1 MTTEITKDY
10 NGYPDVPGIT
20 PENFEL
26 GEGGISLNQY
36 NKAQEELK
44 NYAEKQQ
51 ATFLGYQTNQNID
64 YSIYAPYLKCLFNN
78 IGDPFT
84 SGNFTMNTKFMERMV
99 LDYFARLWHAETPH
113 VDIDPEN
120 PQTNESYWGYVVS
133 MGSSESNVF
142 GLWNARDYL
151 AGRELLVDDDAAKEA
166 KLASEQ
172 NPGVLYSAKPRVIVS
187 DPVAPED
194 NPNYY
199 TPIAFY
205 SQDTHYSV
213 VKSMRALNIKTFYEE
228 AMNNHYVCP
237 LKWPDDYPEGYPEPL
252 PGFYPK
258 EVPSN
263 PDGTICITSL
273 VKLVASFVEMGY
285 PVIISLNYGTTF
297 KGAYDD
303 VESIVNELNAHE
315 LLKKAEIDDDPVT
328 GTKRKRN
335 NFWIHVDG
343 ALSASY
349 APYLINGEKASWK
362 LPNFDFAIPEVCSV
376 LMSGHKFPGAP
387 WPCGVF
393 MTRTKYQLEPPAN
406 PHYLGSPDSTFA
418 GSRNGFSAMILWDYI
433 AKNSKTDLTE
443 KATKAERMAAYLEQQ
458 LRKVQEQPQMPD
470 DIWVERTPN
479 SITVHFKK
487 MADDL
492 VFKYSLSSEIVY
504 VNGEQREY
512 NHIFCMDHVD
522 EALIDQLIA
531 DVLAHPNPFP
541 EQHLNDVTE

>member
-1 MTTEITKDY
+1 MTTEINKDY

-20 PENFEL
+20 PEYFEL
-26 GEGGISLNQY
+26 GDGGIPWTQYLN
-36 NKAQEELK
+36 AREELK
-44 NYAEKQQ
+44 KYAAEQQ
-51 ATFLGYQTNQNID
+51 KNFLGYQTNQNLD
-64 YSIYAPYLKCLFNN
+64 YASYAPYLNCLFNN

-99 LDYFARLWHAETPH
+99 LDYFARLWHAKAPH
-113 VDIDPEN
+113 IDIDPEK
-120 PQTNESYWGYVVS
+120 PETNETYWGYVVS

-151 AGRELLVDDDAAKEA
+151 AGRELLVDDNAVEEA
-166 KLASEQ
+166 KLASVQ
-172 NPGVLYSAKPRVIVS
+172 NPGVLYSAQPRVIFS
-187 DPVAPED
+187 DPEPPVG

-228 AMNNHYVCP
+228 GTDKYPGECP
-237 LKWPDDYPEGYPEPL
+237 INGGEW
-252 PGFYPK
+252 PK

-263 PDGTICITSL
+263 TDGTINIEDL
-273 VKLVASFVEMGY
+273 VLLVGYFVKKGY
-285 PVIISLNYGTTF
+285 PVIINLNYGTTF

-303 VESIVNELNAHE
+303 VESIVKALKADT
-315 LLKKAEIDDDPVT
+315 LLQYPGDKEPVSGET
-328 GTKRKRN
+328 RKRN

-349 APYLINGEKASWK
+349 APYLIESGAVSWD

-433 AKNSKTDLTE
+433 AKHSKEELYD
-443 KATKAERMAAYLEQQ
+443 KAKKAEKMAAYFEQQ
-458 LRKVQEQPQMPD
+458 LASVQGQAKVPE
-470 DIWVERTPN
+470 DIWVERTKN

-492 VFKYSLSSEIVY
+492 VFKYSLSAEIVY

-522 EALIDQLIA
+522 EKLIDQLIA
-531 DVLAHPNPFP
+531 DVLAHDNPFP
-541 EQHLNDVTE
+541 EQHLN

>member
-1 MTTEITKDY
+1 MTTEINRDY
-10 NGYPDVPGIT
+10 NGYPEVPGIT

-26 GEGGISLNQY
+26 GEGGIPWDQY
-36 NKAQEELK
+36 ERAHEELRQ
-44 NYAEKQQ
+44 YATTQQ
-51 ATFLGYQTNQNID
+51 ANFLGYQTNQNLD
-64 YSIYAPYLKCLFNN
+64 YASYAPYLNGLFNN

-99 LDYFARLWHAETPH
+99 LDYFARLWHANAPH

-120 PQTNESYWGYVVS
+120 PQTNETYWGYVVS

-151 AGRELLVDDDAAKEA
+151 AGRELLVDEEAAVEA

-172 NPGVLYSAKPRVIVS
+172 HPGILYSAKPRVIAN
-187 DPVAPED
+187 DPVPPVN

-228 AMNNHYVCP
+228 GMSKYPGECP
-237 LKWPDDYPEGYPEPL
+237 LGEEW
-252 PGFYPK
+252 PK

-263 PDGTICITSL
+263 PDGSINIDALYDL
-273 VKLVASFVEMGY
+273 VKFFVLKGY

-303 VESIVNELNAHE
+303 VEAAVAKLKSTN
-315 LLKKAEIDDDPVT
+315 LLQYPGDVEPVS
-328 GTKRKRN
+328 GQVRERN

>member
-1 MTTEITKDY
+1 MTTETTKGY
-10 NGYPDVPGIT
+10 KGYPDVPGIT

-228 AMNNHYVCP
+228 GMSKYENECP
-237 LKWPDDYPEGYPEPL
+237 LGGVW
-252 PGFYPK
+252 PK

-263 PDGTICITSL
+263 PDGSINIDSL
-273 VKLVASFVEMGY
+273 YDLVEFFVSEGY

-303 VESIVNELNAHE
+303 VANVVER
-315 LLKKAEIDDDPVT
+315 LKGLFKYAGKDPIT
-328 GTKRKRN
+328 GIERERN

>member
-1 MTTEITKDY
+1 MTTENTQTT
-10 NGYPDVPGIT
+10 NVYPVVPGIT

-26 GEGGISLNQY
+26 GNGGIPWTQY
-36 NKAQEELK
+36 LSAREELRKYATEQQK
-44 NYAEKQQ
+44 N
-51 ATFLGYQTNQNID
+51 FLGYQTNQNLD
-64 YSIYAPYLKCLFNN
+64 YSSYAPYLNCLFNN

-99 LDYFARLWHAETPH
+99 LDYFARLWHANWPHKDVDPSSTEPNET
-113 VDIDPEN
+113 
-120 PQTNESYWGYVVS
+120 YWGYVVS

-151 AGRELLVDDDAAKEA
+151 AGRALLVDEEADEEA
-166 KLASEQ
+166 KLASQQ
-172 NPGVLYSAKPRVIVS
+172 NPGILYSAKPRVIVS
-187 DPVAPED
+187 DPVPPEK

-228 AMNNHYVCP
+228 GMAKYPGQCP
-237 LKWPDDYPEGYPEPL
+237 LDGDW
-252 PGFYPK
+252 PK

-263 PDGTICITSL
+263 TDGSICIPA
-273 VKLVASFVEMGY
+273 LVALVGFFVAKGY

-303 VESIVNELNAHE
+303 VETAVGKLKANN
-315 LLKKAEIDDDPVT
+315 LLQYVGDVEPVS
-328 GTKRKRN
+328 GLIRERN
-335 NFWIHVDG
+335 NFWVHVDG
-343 ALSASY
+343 ALSAGY
-349 APYLINGEKASWK
+349 ASYLIEGQQASWN

-393 MTRTKYQLEPPAN
+393 MSRTKYQLEPPAN

-433 AKNSKTDLTE
+433 AKHSKEELAE
-443 KATKAERMAAYLEQQ
+443 KAQKAERMAAYLEQQ
-458 LRKVQEQPQMPD
+458 LASVQGQAQVPA
-470 DIWVERTPN
+470 DIWVERTNN

-492 VFKYSLSSEIVY
+492 VFKYSLSAEIVY

-522 EALIDQLIA
+522 EKLIDQLIA
-531 DVLAHPNPFP
+531 DVLAHDNPFP
-541 EQHLNDVTE
+541 EQHLNPEIA